1 MKLDKM
7 MKGRVGAGA
16 LVLLLGFGLLLAGCE
31 SDPVAPDD
39 ELPALTEQE
48 TAQQAALVAVGV
60 AQVGPRLVTFNG
72 TKAYNKVDGV
82 YPYTFP
88 PGGDISGSIVL
99 EYFNGGPN
107 GVHSVWDLADYG
119 LLYTSEFDSVTVA
132 LDLGGGVEPIF
143 SVTFDLEGPI
153 DREEDT
159 ATVSGTG
166 TFSTGGF
173 FHEFSLADVL
183 LDNVSSYPD
192 GGTMVFTGGPF
203 ETTVTYDGTRFAHV
217 AVTGGPEWVIDL
229 DTARITLIED

>member
-16 LVLLLGFGLLLAGCE
+16 LVLLLGCGLLLAGCE
-31 SDPVAPDD
+31 SDPVAPNE

-48 TAQQAALVAVGV
+48 SAQQAALVAVGV

-72 TKAYNKVDGV
+72 AKAYNKVDGV

-88 PGGDISGSIVL
+88 PGGDISGSIML
-99 EYFNGGPN
+99 EYFNGGPD
-107 GVHSVWDLADYG
+107 GVHSAWDMADYG
-119 LLYTSEFDSVTVA
+119 LLYTPEGDSVTVA

-159 ATVSGTG
+159 ATVSGAG
-166 TFSTGGF
+166 TFSSGGF
-173 FHEFSLADVL
+173 FQNFSLTDVL
-183 LDNVSSYPD
+183 LDDVSSYPD

-203 ETTVTYDGTRFAHV
+203 ETTVTYDGTRYALV
-217 AVTGGPEWVIDL
+217 VITGGPAWVIDL
-229 DTARITLIED
+229 DTAMITLVED